1 MKKSKKSKLIKL
13 MSTTVFLNKPE
24 TTSSKDQYDEDLCTI
39 AKWMVK
45 HRNKII
51 DILDENRDYETT
63 SYV

>member
-1 MKKSKKSKLIKL
+1 